1 MTTNPP
7 WVFLVLG
14 ITAGWLMAWHH
25 LRLELSRL
33 VFCQVDSLSLFQ
45 LYFLSPLQLFSVFRL
60 LFAFVCAHRDMY
72 RLGFLW
78 SLFRSPDV
86 GVCCWWSTEWAREKP
101 SPEGV
106 HGVGP
111 DSQTQ
116 GAFFLSFRILC
127 EVHEWCLQ
135 VYSFLK
141 LCRLGE
147 KEVVIWWRR
156 RLRGGNF
163 RS

>member
-7 WVFLVLG
+7 WVFHVLG

-106 HGVGP
+106 HDVGP

-127 EVHEWCLQ
+127 EVWVMPPGLFFPEALQ
-135 VYSFLK
+135 TG
-141 LCRLGE
+141 GE
-147 KEVVIWWRR
+147 GSCDLMEEEAERWK
-156 RLRGGNF
+156 F
-163 RS
+163 